1 MNTRTNTSLRDSL
14 LIALA
19 LLMAPVSASAD
30 VANQNATY
38 RHTTTANL
46 AAMTGLFNAAAQ
58 EYANNTVKVPW
69 NVANSN
75 VAIQYAPFLIYA
87 GSNPASC
94 APPTGSGTTVSGS
107 VNLVG
112 QSNGSVS
119 YLPSSWSPP
128 VSGTFCAVV
137 WVNSPYA
144 TEMTV
149 QSYFVPSS
157 SASVQGTINSSTA
170 MNTQYLTYNS
180 AKTYV
185 QQYST
190 VLSKAGWNVLYSANP
205 KNGWNSMSSNGSSP
219 VKSTSMPSGCVN
231 FSTNSPYYTRY
242 TQPNMTKFDDTN
254 TCNPTGSSSTSNM
267 MSSPMMATTFTLP

>member
-1 MNTRTNTSLRDSL
+1 MNTRTNNTLRDSL
-14 LIALA
+14 IIALA

-87 GSNPASC
+87 GSNPSSC
-94 APPTGSGTTVSGS
+94 APPTGSGATVSGS

-157 SASVQGTINSSTA
+157 SASVQNTINSQTA
-170 MNTQYLTYNS
+170 MNTQYLTYNA

-185 QQYST
+185 QQYSNI
-190 VLSKAGWNVLYSANP
+190 LSKAGWNVLYSANA
-205 KNGWNSMSSNGSSP
+205 KNGSWSSMSSNGSSP

-231 FSTNSPYYTRY
+231 FGSNSPYT
-242 TQPNMTKFDDTN
+242 TMTGTN
-254 TCNPTGSSSTSNM
+254 NVTSTCNQTSTSSSTSGQA
-267 MSSPMMATTFTLP
+267 SAQAPMMVTTFTLP

>member
-1 MNTRTNTSLRDSL
+1 MNTRTNNTLRDSL
-14 LIALA
+14 IIALA
-19 LLMAPVSASAD
+19 LLIAPVSAAAD
-30 VANQNATY
+30 VSNQNATY

-87 GSNPASC
+87 GSNPSSC
-94 APPTGSGTTVSGS
+94 APPTGSGATVSGS

-157 SASVQGTINSSTA
+157 SASVQNTINSQTA
-170 MNTQYLTYNS
+170 MNTQYLTYNA

-185 QQYST
+185 QQYSNI
-190 VLSKAGWNVLYSANP
+190 LSKAGWNVLYSANA
-205 KNGWNSMSSNGSSP
+205 KNGSWSSMSSNGSSP
-219 VKSTSMPSGCVN
+219 VTSTALPSGCIN
-231 FSTNSPYYTRY
+231 FGPNSPYAT
-242 TQPNMTKFDDTN
+242 TTGTN
-254 TCNPTGSSSTSNM
+254 NVTSTCNQTSTSP
-267 MSSPMMATTFTLP
+267 SSGSASMQAPQMVTTFTLP

>member
-1 MNTRTNTSLRDSL
+1 MNTRTNNTLRDSL
-14 LIALA
+14 IIALA
-19 LLMAPVSASAD
+19 LLIAPVSAAAD
-30 VANQNATY
+30 VSNQNATY

-87 GSNPASC
+87 GSNPSSC
-94 APPTGSGTTVSGS
+94 APPTGSGATVSGS

-157 SASVQGTINSSTA
+157 SASVQSTINSQTA
-170 MNTQYLTYNS
+170 MNTQYLTYNA

-185 QQYST
+185 QQYSNI
-190 VLSKAGWNVLYSANP
+190 LSKAGWNVLYSANA
-205 KNGWNSMSSNGSSP
+205 KNGSWSSMSSNGSSP
-219 VKSTSMPSGCVN
+219 VTSTALPSGCIN
-231 FSTNSPYYTRY
+231 FGPNSPYAT
-242 TQPNMTKFDDTN
+242 MTGTN
-254 TCNPTGSSSTSNM
+254 NVTSTCNQTSTSSSTQGQASAQA
-267 MSSPMMATTFTLP
+267 PMMVTTFTLP